1 MTQRHLDRLSALDAS
16 FLHQEDRTTHTH
28 IGALTIFGSSPPEL
42 DDLLAHIDARLHLVP
57 RYRQRLARTPF
68 DRGRPVWIDDH
79 GFRLEFHVRHI
90 ALPSPGARDQL
101 LALVSRI
108 FSTQLDRRRPLWEL
122 WFVEGRQE
130 GGFAF
135 IFKTHH
141 AVIDGVAGV
150 DLASVFFDRAV
161 RDDERDEPA
170 GSVAEWAPAREPG
183 LPALLTLGAVRDVRE
198 HVRLLTYAL
207 AAAAH
212 PRQATRRLGAAVEG
226 IGEVVWAAL
235 HPAPETPLHAPIGP
249 HRRFATVSGALE
261 DFRAIGTAFGGTVN
275 DVVLAVVSGALRRF
289 LEARGVRTEGLELRA
304 LVPVSLRGA
313 GEHGAMGNRVAA
325 MRATLPVHL
334 ADPLARLEA
343 VRASMDAAKGSRQAL
358 GVELLASVQD
368 FAPPTVLA
376 QASRLVFSTRLFNL
390 LVTNVPG
397 PQIPLSVLGR
407 EIGEVYPI
415 AFLPSDQALAVAI
428 TSYDGRVTFG
438 LLADDA
444 ALPELDQIAGWV
456 SEAIEELAERV
467 RAAAQVAH

>member
-1 MTQRHLDRLSALDAS
+1 M
-16 FLHQEDRTTHTH
+16 
-28 IGALTIFGSSPPEL
+28 
-42 DDLLAHIDARLHLVP
+42 
-57 RYRQRLARTPF
+57 
-68 DRGRPVWIDDH
+68 
-79 GFRLEFHVRHI
+79 
-90 ALPSPGARDQL
+90 
-101 LALVSRI
+101 
-108 FSTQLDRRRPLWEL
+108 
-122 WFVEGRQE
+122 
-130 GGFAF
+130 
-135 IFKTHH
+135 
-141 AVIDGVAGV
+141 
-150 DLASVFFDRAV
+150 
-161 RDDERDEPA
+161 
-170 GSVAEWAPAREPG
+170 
-183 LPALLTLGAVRDVRE
+183 
-198 HVRLLTYAL
+198 
-207 AAAAH
+207 
-212 PRQATRRLGAAVEG
+212 
-226 IGEVVWAAL
+226 
-235 HPAPETPLHAPIGP
+235 
-249 HRRFATVSGALE
+249 SGALE

-397 PQIPLSVLGR
+397 PQTPLSVLGR

-415 AFLPSDQALAVAI
+415 AFLPRDQALAVAV
-428 TSYDGRVTFG
+428 TSYDGQVTFG

-456 SEAIEELAERV
+456 SEAIEELAERA